1 MSTVPNQR
9 LVSPKPAVG
18 AAMPRDT
25 SPWQLCLQHRQP
37 SLLGPGPPAGAGHG
51 AWPWH
56 MNSRRSVI

>member
-25 SPWQLCLQHRQP
+25 SPWQICLQHRQP
-37 SLLGPGPPAGAGHG
+37 SPQGQVRQPGKPVSLALADEQPEF
-51 AWPWH
+51 
-56 MNSRRSVI
+56 SY